1 VTLDPALTEA
11 VLDRLGL
18 ADRPAPD
25 RAGLDR
31 VYAAWCEHVTFDNLV
46 KRIHLASGSAE
57 PIPNGPADAFFSRWL
72 RDGTSGTC
80 WPSSGGLHALLGE
93 LGFDARRGSGAM
105 RDDLSGPIHTHGTVI
120 VTVDDDEYWV
130 DTSMLTQRVLP
141 LERGAETTLDDPVHQ
156 ARVEPVDGGLWRVWW
171 THPFLDEMLGCLLLA
186 DDVTADHYLAR
197 YEASRDLSPF
207 NTGVYATRSGPDVRV
222 TVAFGQRW
230 ERTAAGITSTAVG
243 DDRDRVL
250 VEEFGYSEAI
260 VAQLPPDD
268 PPKPRTYERA

>member
-1 VTLDPALTEA
+1 VTLDPALAEA

-31 VYAAWCEHVTFDNLV
+31 LYAAWCEHVTFDNLV
-46 KRIHLASGSAE
+46 KRIHLTSGSAE
-57 PIPNGPADAFFSRWL
+57 PIPNGPADAFFAAWL
-72 RDGTSGTC
+72 RDGTGGTC
-80 WPSSGGLHALLGE
+80 WPSSGGLHALLCR
-93 LGFDARRGSGAM
+93 LGFDARRGSAAM

-120 VTVDDDEYWV
+120 VRVGGEEYWV
-130 DTSMLTQRVLP
+130 DTSMLTQRVIP
-141 LERGAETTLDDPVHQ
+141 LRRGAETRLDDPIHQ
-156 ARVEPVDGGLWRVWW
+156 ARVEPAGDLCRVWW
-171 THPFLDEMLGCLLLA
+171 THPFLDEMLGCLLLD
-186 DDVTADHYLAR
+186 DDVTAEHYLAR
-197 YEASRDLSPF
+197 YEVSRDLSPF
-207 NTGVYATRSGPDVRV
+207 NTGVYATRSGIDTRV

-230 ERTAAGITSTAVG
+230 ERRADGITSTDLG

-268 PPKPRTYERA
+268 PRSDGR